1 MNSFRWIFHYAPDA
15 RTRMVKQSVHL
26 LPRSMIYFED
36 FLSSCI
42 SRHTFLYALCV
53 GCDWNI
59 FLMRGT
65 KRATWNIL
73 VYGDASIRRRYTW
86 GRTGGRGASGADIR
100 EEIKDFISVNGL
112 LFDSIRSEI
121 FVRPIRRVACVPYCY
136 LHVGI
141 AINKIK
147 ASLYIK

>member
-1 MNSFRWIFHYAPDA
+1 MNGFRWIFHFHTLDA

-73 VYGDASIRRRYTW
+73 VHGAASIRRHYTLGRSLGSRYT
-86 GRTGGRGASGADIR
+86 
-100 EEIKDFISVNGL
+100 EEIKDLSFVNSL
-112 LFDSIRSEI
+112 FFDSIRSKI
-121 FVRPIRRVACVPYCY
+121 FVRPIWRMLCVCHIVLY
-136 LHVGI
+136 LHVAFMI
-141 AINKIK
+141 SKSLMVYQAIIM
-147 ASLYIK
+147 